1 VNEVVVQAY
10 GLRYVVDEGS
20 KFIVEESYEPFM
32 KDLVKLDSGDVFIDV
47 GAHVG
52 KYSFYAAKQVGDSGL
67 VIAIEP
73 YPRNFENLK
82 KGIELNGFRNI
93 KVAEKAC
100 SNRSGKAFLLEYEL
114 SAKNEIVDKPT
125 KMLVDVDTLDHI
137 IENLQINRVNMV
149 KIDVN
154 GHEYQ
159 VIEGSRN
166 TLKNCKPTLLMEVM
180 LENKQS
186 F

>member
-1 VNEVVVQAY
+1 
-10 GLRYVVDEGS
+10 L
-20 KFIVEESYEPFM
+20 
-32 KDLVKLDSGDVFIDV
+32 
-47 GAHVG
+47 
-52 KYSFYAAKQVGDSGL
+52 
-67 VIAIEP
+67 
-73 YPRNFENLK
+73 NLK

-93 KVAEKAC
+93 KVVKKAC
-100 SNRSGKAFLLEYEL
+100 SNRSRKAFLLEYEL

>member
-1 VNEVVVQAY
+1 MV
-10 GLRYVVDEGS
+10 
-20 KFIVEESYEPFM
+20 
-32 KDLVKLDSGDVFIDV
+32 SGTR
-47 GAHVG
+47 A
-52 KYSFYAAKQVGDSGL
+52 
-67 VIAIEP
+67 
-73 YPRNFENLK
+73 
-82 KGIELNGFRNI
+82 
-93 KVAEKAC
+93 AC

-137 IENLQINRVNMV
+137 IQNLQINRVNMA

-180 LENKQS
+180 LENKQRVS
-186 F
+186 NYLKKFGYKTKIINKEKRYINILFK